1 MERGTVIPL
10 GESPAHATT
19 LLSRSFI
26 HFAAFTAT
34 QAFPNRL
41 VCTSPSLCT
50 SKPMHCRF
58 ALSILKEQERK
69 HESVCFCIVR
79 AEMLKAQSFAW
90 LLDSQASS
98 FTVTTCPQAPRGHSQ
113 TRWPLQSCSSFRPI
127 ALYREGVS
135 SFRIVPESQPPP
147 LGVPTGPAPG
157 CPNPAPTPHY
167 KHLLWLVF
175 YSCIF
180 KKDFFLIK
188 KKTSYHPPVQ
198 DEAYLDSEWI

>member
-1 MERGTVIPL
+1 MFL
-10 GESPAHATT
+10 HCESRDAESTELCVALRLTGVFLHSHYLPPSAQ
-19 LLSRSFI
+19 R
-26 HFAAFTAT
+26 T
-34 QAFPNRL
+34 Q
-41 VCTSPSLCT
+41 
-50 SKPMHCRF
+50 
-58 ALSILKEQERK
+58 
-69 HESVCFCIVR
+69 
-79 AEMLKAQSFAW
+79 
-90 LLDSQASS
+90 
-98 FTVTTCPQAPRGHSQ
+98 SQ

-157 CPNPAPTPHY
+157 CPDPAPTPHY